1 MANPTL
7 PHDTKKENRDDQYI
21 ECEGIIVNG
30 EVVLKAQESTIAD
43 AVTSHSIADAGSEL
57 AADLETEL
65 EGFYDALGVKINA
78 ILTALENHGI
88 VADS

>member
-7 PHDTKKENRDDQYI
+7 PHDTKKMNHDGVHFEV
-21 ECEGIIVNG
+21 EGVIVDG
-30 EVVLKAQESTIAD
+30 EVVLKAQEATITD
-43 AVTSHSIADAGSEL
+43 AVVAHSIADAGAEL
-57 AADLETEL
+57 AAALETEL

-78 ILTALENHGI
+78 ILTVLENHGI